1 MKDLKID
8 SEFHNLI
15 PPLTPEEYAG
25 LEQKLI
31 NEGFNS
37 TVYGCITV
45 WDNKI
50 VDGHNRYE
58 ICTRNNIPYETEE
71 KMFNSRDDAIDWI
84 INNQLSRRNLQLHQR
99 TELAFTLEDVIKERA
114 KSNLSAGGGD
124 KKSGL
129 QLVGNPIDKIHTDDE
144 LGKIARVSKET
155 IRRARIIREE
165 GTPEQVDQYKTGQK
179 KITAIFKEVRP
190 KEEGNTATKMP
201 GKQKTKEK
209 ETEKKLT
216 EATETITESIFNI
229 SRFER
234 VTNQFL
240 CEINPLSM
248 GYTMFANMDDETRQ
262 KYIAQINDIRRWL
275 VKIEN
280 IINGGK

>member
-1 MKDLKID
+1 MKALKID

-25 LEQKLI
+25 LEQNLI

-45 WDNKI
+45 WDDTI

-58 ICTRNNIPYETEE
+58 ICTRNNIPYATEE
-71 KMFNSRDDAIDWI
+71 KTFNSRDDAFDWI
-84 INNQLSRRNLQLHQR
+84 INNQLRRRNITPYQRATLALRLKPLIEKKAKENLKTHTEQGLQNSVKAGKIDTQK
-99 TELAFTLEDVIKERA
+99 ELAKV
-114 KSNLSAGGGD
+114 AGVSHDTIWKVEKIQEKATDEVKQKVKIGD
-124 KKSGL
+124 MSVNK
-129 QLVGNPIDKIHTDDE
+129 
-144 LGKIARVSKET
+144 A
-155 IRRARIIREE
+155 
-165 GTPEQVDQYKTGQK
+165 YKTIKPQES
-179 KITAIFKEVRP
+179 IAVIMLP
-190 KEEGNTATKMP
+190 D
-201 GKQKTKEK
+201 KQK
-209 ETEKKLT
+209 ETEKKST
-216 EATETITESIFNI
+216 EAAEKITESIFDI

-234 VTNQFL
+234 VANHFI

-248 GYTMFANMDDETRQ
+248 GYTMFANMDDGTRQ

-280 IINGGK
+280 IIKGGK

>member
-37 TVYGCITV
+37 AVYGCITV
-45 WDNKI
+45 WSSTI

-58 ICTRNNIPYETEE
+58 ICTRNNIPYATEE
-71 KMFNSRDDAIDWI
+71 KAFDSRDDAIDWI
-84 INNQLSRRNLQLHQR
+84 INNQLRRRNITPYQR
-99 TELAFTLEDVIKERA
+99 ATLALRLKPLIEKKAKENLKTHTEQGCQKSDKAGKIDTKKELANLAGVSHDTIWKVEKIQEKATDEVKQKVKIGDMSINKAFKTIKPQESIAVITL
-114 KSNLSAGGGD
+114 
-124 KKSGL
+124 
-129 QLVGNPIDKIHTDDE
+129 
-144 LGKIARVSKET
+144 
-155 IRRARIIREE
+155 
-165 GTPEQVDQYKTGQK
+165 
-179 KITAIFKEVRP
+179 
-190 KEEGNTATKMP
+190 P
-201 GKQKTKEK
+201 GKQK
-209 ETEKKLT
+209 ETEKKST
-216 EATETITESIFNI
+216 DTTETTSESMFNI

-240 CEINPLSM
+240 CAINPLSM